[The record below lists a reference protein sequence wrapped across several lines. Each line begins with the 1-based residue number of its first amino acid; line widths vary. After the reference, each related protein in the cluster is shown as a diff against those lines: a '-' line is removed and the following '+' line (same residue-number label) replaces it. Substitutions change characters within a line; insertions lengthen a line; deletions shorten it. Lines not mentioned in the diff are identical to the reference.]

1 MTRYV
6 HTGTVRDRQHPG
18 RPCATTTRNVIVTG
32 LPGCNE
38 LDVISSGSVPNGTG
52 FCSVTNPDLHLV
64 MLMTERVF
72 FRHTNERYA
81 DCCVLERGR
90 FDGGSLMIWGGIM
103 RCQKT
108 DVVVMQGN
116 LNTRRYIDKV
126 LHLQFIPFL
135 HNQGLGVTFQHENAR
150 PHTALIIRQYLA
162 QMKYKI
168 RNEIL

>member
-38 LDVISSGSVPNGTG
+38 LVVISSGSVPNGTG

-72 FRHTNERYA
+72 FAAQTNVMRIVA
-81 DCCVLERGR
+81 CWKGVD
-90 FDGGSLMIWGGIM
+90 LMGA
-103 RCQKT
+103 
-108 DVVVMQGN
+108 V
-116 LNTRRYIDKV
+116 
-126 LHLQFIPFL
+126 
-135 HNQGLGVTFQHENAR
+135 
-150 PHTALIIRQYLA
+150 
-162 QMKYKI
+162 
-168 RNEIL
+168 